1 MLLPVSDTDFSVFW
15 QPLSE
20 KILTNDLV
28 LRIVKALPFIHQ
40 PDRVV
45 RKVKTCQQL
54 IGDIKHVKKIR
65 YFFTCVVTA
74 FHRARNPFITP

>member
-40 PDRVV
+40 PDRVARRV
-45 RKVKTCQQL
+45 L

-74 FHRARNPFITP
+74 FHRARNPFIKP